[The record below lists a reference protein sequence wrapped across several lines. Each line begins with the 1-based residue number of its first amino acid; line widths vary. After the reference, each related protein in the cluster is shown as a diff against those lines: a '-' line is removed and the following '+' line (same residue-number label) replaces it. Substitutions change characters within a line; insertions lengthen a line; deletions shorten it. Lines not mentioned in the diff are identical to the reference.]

1 MKHYLDTTAVCVDE
15 EGMID
20 AIGPILC
27 DGIPG
32 VFMSATEIIKSF
44 KKTLNVLDTFSR
56 NFKVKV
62 YSVFMK

>member
-1 MKHYLDTTAVCVDE
+1 MCVEE

-32 VFMSATEIIKSF
+32 VFLSATEIMIPL
-44 KKTLNVLDTFSR
+44 KKTLYVLHTI
-56 NFKVKV
+56 
-62 YSVFMK
+62 